1 MGLPL
6 PPHIKI
12 RTPPRRSVRRPD
24 ATAATAAATS
34 RRGARRPLP
43 TAATAAA
50 PPHRGP
56 TQVQLERSKII
67 DALEDAGI
75 EVPEG
80 VLPPT
85 RELTESQ
92 KLRKK
97 ELREE
102 IARLKEREREHNEAL
117 RVKTE
122 QWDTAR
128 KGLVD
133 AVERHDSER
142 AESFAPDYQLSK
154 ELDEQIK
161 SAVAEIKGLEH
172 NIFFTR
178 FTACI

>member
-12 RTPPRRSVRRPD
+12 RNNYGKVSMSLSSSGD
-24 ATAATAAATS
+24 AIYLMILSATS

-67 DALEDAGI
+67 NALEDAGV

-80 VLPPT
+80 FSTPPGT
-85 RELTESQ
+85 SPKAKT
-92 KLRKK
+92 
-97 ELREE
+97 
-102 IARLKEREREHNEAL
+102 RLKEREREHNEAL

>member
-1 MGLPL
+1 MPLVETL
-6 PPHIKI
+6 PP
-12 RTPPRRSVRRPD
+12 PPLL
-24 ATAATAAATS
+24 S
-34 RRGARRPLP
+34 RAHL
-43 TAATAAA
+43 
-50 PPHRGP
+50 GP
-56 TQVQLERSKII
+56 TGTLKSKFSILEDLVYLCGTII
-67 DALEDAGI
+67 DALEDAGV

-85 RELTESQ
+85 RDLTEGQ

-161 SAVAEIKGLEH
+161 SAVAEIKGLV
-172 NIFFTR
+172 
-178 FTACI
+178 

>member
-1 MGLPL
+1 MDSDSGDE
-6 PPHIKI
+6 
-12 RTPPRRSVRRPD
+12 REDVRRPD

-56 TQVQLERSKII
+56 TQVQLERSK
-67 DALEDAGI
+67 
-75 EVPEG
+75 
-80 VLPPT
+80 
-85 RELTESQ
+85 
-92 KLRKK
+92 
-97 ELREE
+97 LREE

>member
-12 RTPPRRSVRRPD
+12 RMSVVLMPLLLLQLLHLVEVLVVLSPPPPPPLLPLIAGPLRFNWNAQKLLMPSKMPGLR
-24 ATAATAAATS
+24 S
-34 RRGARRPLP
+34 RRGFY
-43 TAATAAA
+43 
-50 PPHRGP
+50 PPR
-56 TQVQLERSKII
+56 
-67 DALEDAGI
+67 D
-75 EVPEG
+75 
-80 VLPPT
+80 
-85 RELTESQ
+85 LTEGQ